1 MAMNLAS
8 KYSDKVDER
17 FKRKLLTQP
26 AVNEEYDWT
35 GVATI
40 SVYSIDTVAMGNYTR
55 SGTARYGT
63 VTELGNA
70 KQDLTL
76 ARDRSFTFSIDQ
88 GNFGETQMVM
98 RAGEALAREIDEV
111 VSPEIDVYRLAAWN
125 TAAEANGKD
134 DVVSDAATTTTNAY
148 DDFLALQNSLS
159 NDNVPMPNRWAFM
172 TGSYHAKLVQSNYVV
187 DSQAAYEDR
196 KSGNW
201 GTVDGVPIVIVPDSY
216 MPSNTNLILVHKSAM
231 VSPRKLEDYKT
242 HQDPPGINGWLVE
255 GRIIYDAFILNNKVD
270 GIAVHRTA

>member
-8 KYSDKVDER
+8 KFSAKVDER
-17 FKRKLLTQP
+17 FKRKALTQK
-26 AVNEEYDWT
+26 AVNEDYDWS

-55 SGTARYGT
+55 SGTSRYGT

-76 ARDRSFTFSIDQ
+76 ARDRSFTFSIDK
-88 GNFGETQMVM
+88 GNFTETMMTM

-111 VSPEIDVYRLAAWN
+111 VVPELDVYRLAAWN

-134 DVVSDAATTTTNAY
+134 DVTTDAAVSASNAY
-148 DDFLALQNSLS
+148 SNFLALNESLS
-159 NDNVPMPNRWAFM
+159 NDNVPMTNRYAFM
-172 TGSYHAKLVQSNYVV
+172 TGSYYSYLKQSNFVV
-187 DSQAAYEDR
+187 DSEQAYKDR
-196 KSGNW
+196 KSGNY
-201 GTVDGVPIVIVPDSY
+201 GEVDGVPIVVVPSSY
-216 MPSNTNLILVHKSAM
+216 MPANTALILVHESAM
-231 VSPRKLEDYKT
+231 VSPRKLEEYKT
-242 HQDPPGINGWLVE
+242 HDNPPGINGWLVE
-255 GRIIYDAFILNNKVD
+255 GRFIYDAFILNNKVD